1 MRLYVS
7 DQAGQSSNCVY
18 QYLVEVTEI
27 SSLLFAVS
35 VDYVCAEYKDNYR
48 ATKNFIRSNC
58 VGMDLDNEHSDNPD
72 EWKTVEDV
80 KKAFPNVRFAVHYSR
95 NHMKEK
101 EGKTAR
107 PKFHVLFPIEE
118 MSEANEY
125 KALKKKC
132 LEIFPYFDKQ
142 ALDVARFFF
151 GTPDPKAEI
160 ISGTM
165 TVTEFLR
172 ASYSK
177 PLTVTQTPATNT
189 SVKQK
194 SSAEVI
200 PQGTRNNT
208 MYTSALSLL
217 RSYKEADE
225 AYTHFVEKSACCEPP
240 LDTQE
245 LSQIWKNAVNTCNKS
260 PKSISSNF
268 KPDDYSDIGQAR
280 IIEREYE
287 NQLRYSAA
295 TDYLVYNG
303 SYWECSEIRA
313 QGLAQ
318 TLTDNQLEEAQQ
330 FIISSSKN
338 FEVTGA
344 KGLVEKMGEKDALGM
359 FSDVQLEAYRSYK
372 DALSYQKYV
381 MNRRNVR
388 NIKSSLEAAKPML
401 EVKIEELDK
410 NPFLLNTPSATY
422 DLRDGSRHEHNHED
436 LITQQTAVDPGEYG
450 LELWQSAL
458 RTFFND
464 DDELIRYVQEIT
476 GLASIG
482 KVFVEALF
490 IAYGDGRNGKSTF
503 WNAVSKVL
511 GTYSWSMPSE
521 MLTLGNGES
530 KKNQKAELRG
540 KRLVISAELEE
551 NVRLSTSTVKH
562 LCSTDEITAER
573 KYRDP
578 FKFIPSHQLV
588 LYTNHLPKVGSG
600 SEDEGIWRR
609 LKVIPFTAKIEGS
622 QDIKNYADYL
632 CENAG
637 GAILSWIIEGARRII
652 KKGYHLEQ
660 PQSVME
666 ATEHYKKSNDWL
678 SDFLDDCC
686 EIGEDFKVKS
696 GEFYTAYRNYCIQ
709 NDERPRSTKEFYTS
723 LDRAGLR
730 RSKVQGSY
738 MAVIGVKLRD

>member
-1 MRLYVS
+1 
-7 DQAGQSSNCVY
+7 
-18 QYLVEVTEI
+18 
-27 SSLLFAVS
+27 
-35 VDYVCAEYKDNYR
+35 
-48 ATKNFIRSNC
+48 
-58 VGMDLDNEHSDNPD
+58 MDLDNEHSDNPD

-80 KKAFPNVRFAVHYSR
+80 KKAFPNVSFAVHYSR

-118 MSEANEY
+118 IADANEY

-132 LEIFPYFDKQ
+132 LEMFPYFDKQ

-151 GTPDPKAEI
+151 GTPQPKTEI
-160 ISGTM
+160 ISGTR
-165 TVTEFLR
+165 TLTDFLR
-172 ASYSK
+172 TSNVNIEKTSMTLSSSVAHITECGAVHSK
-177 PLTVTQTPATNT
+177 IPV
-189 SVKQK
+189 
-194 SSAEVI
+194 EVI
-200 PQGTRNNT
+200 PHGTRNST
-208 MYTSALSLL
+208 MYSAALSLL
-217 RSYKEADE
+217 RSYHDANE
-225 AYTHFVEKSACCEPP
+225 AYQYFIEKSAHCEPP
-240 LDTQE
+240 LDSHE
-245 LSQIWKNAVNTCNKS
+245 LSQIWKNAVNTCHKS
-260 PKSISSNF
+260 TKSVSSSF
-268 KPDDYSDIGQAR
+268 KPDDFSDIGQAR
-280 IIEREYE
+280 IIEREYG
-287 NQLRYSAA
+287 NQLRFSTA

-303 SYWECSEIRA
+303 SYWESSEIRA

-330 FIISSSKN
+330 LIITSSKN

-344 KGLVEKMGEKDALGM
+344 KGLIEKMGEKDALGI
-359 FSDVQLEAYRSYK
+359 FSDVQSEAYRNYK

-381 MNRRNVR
+381 MNRRNVT
-388 NIKSSLEAAKPML
+388 NIKSSLEAARPML
-401 EVKIEELDK
+401 EVKVEDLDK

-422 DLRDGSRHEHNHED
+422 DLLDGSRHEHNHED
-436 LITQQTAVDPGEYG
+436 LITQQTGVDPTEEG
-450 LELWQSAL
+450 LELWLSAL
-458 RTFFND
+458 RTFFNG
-464 DDELIRYVQEIT
+464 DDELISYVQEIT

-511 GTYSWSMPSE
+511 GTYSWCMPSE

-600 SEDEGIWRR
+600 SEDEGTWRR
-609 LKVIPFTAKIEGS
+609 LKVIPFTAKIERS

-632 CENAG
+632 YDNAG

-652 KKGYHLEQ
+652 KNGYHLEQ
-660 PQSVME
+660 PHSVIE

-696 GEFYTAYRNYCIQ
+696 GEFYTAYRNY
-709 NDERPRSTKEFYTS
+709 
-723 LDRAGLR
+723 
-730 RSKVQGSY
+730 
-738 MAVIGVKLRD
+738 

>member
-1 MRLYVS
+1 MKLYIS
-7 DQAGQSSNCVY
+7 DQAGQPGNCVY
-18 QYLVEVTEI
+18 SYSVEVTEI
-27 SSLLFAVS
+27 SNLLLAVGM
-35 VDYVCAEYKDNYR
+35 DYVCCKYKDNYR
-48 ATKNFIRSNC
+48 SNSNFIMSNC
-58 VGMDLDNEHSDNPD
+58 LGMDLDNDHSDNPE

-80 KKAFPNVRFAVHYSR
+80 KKAFPNVSFAVHYSR

-101 EGKTAR
+101 NGKSAR

-118 MSEANEY
+118 IRNAYDYTAMKRKS
-125 KALKKKC
+125 
-132 LEIFPYFDKQ
+132 LEIFPYFDKR
-142 ALDVARFFF
+142 ALDSGRFFF
-151 GTPDPKAEI
+151 GTPEPKAEI
-160 ISGTM
+160 ISGTR
-165 TVTEFLR
+165 TLTEFLR
-172 ASYSK
+172 DSHSK
-177 PLTVTQTPATNT
+177 PFTVIQNSAANT
-189 SVKQK
+189 AVKQK
-194 SSAEVI
+194 SSADVI
-200 PQGTRNNT
+200 PLGTRNST

-217 RSYKEADE
+217 RSCHDAGE
-225 AYTHFVEKSACCEPP
+225 AYTHFIEKSAHCEPP
-240 LDTQE
+240 LDAHE
-245 LSQIWKNAVNTCNKS
+245 LSQIWNNAVHTCHKS
-260 PKSISSNF
+260 SKSVSSSF
-268 KPDDYSDIGQAR
+268 KPDDFSDIGQAR
-280 IIEREYE
+280 IIEREYG
-287 NQLRYSAA
+287 NQSRYSAA

-303 SYWECSEIRA
+303 SYWESSEIRA

-330 FIISSSKN
+330 LIISSSKN

-359 FSDVQLEAYRSYK
+359 FSDVQSEAYKTYK

-388 NIKSSLEAAKPML
+388 NIKSSLEAARPML
-401 EVKIEELDK
+401 EGKVEDLDK

-422 DLRDGSRHEHNHED
+422 DLRDGSRHEHHHED
-436 LITQQTAVDPGEYG
+436 LITQQTGVDPSEEG
-450 LELWQSAL
+450 LELWLSAL
-458 RTFFND
+458 RTFFNG
-464 DDELIRYVQEIT
+464 DEQLICYVQEIT
-476 GLASIG
+476 GLACIG

-600 SEDEGIWRR
+600 SEDEGTWRR
-609 LKVIPFTAKIEGS
+609 LKVIPFTAKIERS

-632 CENAG
+632 YDNAG
-637 GAILSWIIEGARRII
+637 GAILSWIIEGARKII
-652 KKGYHLEQ
+652 QNGYHLEQ
-660 PQSVME
+660 PHSVIE
-666 ATEHYKKSNDWL
+666 ATELYKKSNDWL

-686 EIGEDFKVKS
+686 DIGEDFKVKS
-696 GEFYTAYRNYCIQ
+696 GEFYTAYRNYCIH

-723 LDRAGLR
+723 LDRAGFR
-730 RSKVQGSY
+730 RSKAQGSY
-738 MAVIGVKLRD
+738 MAVFGVKIRD

>member
-1 MRLYVS
+1 MKLYVS
-7 DQAGQSSNCVY
+7 DQAGQPGNCIY
-18 QYLVEVTEI
+18 PYLVEVTEI

-35 VDYVCAEYKDNYR
+35 MDYVCAEYKDNYR

-58 VGMDLDNEHSDNPD
+58 VGMDLDNDHSDNPD

-95 NHMKEK
+95 NHMR
-101 EGKTAR
+101 GKDGKSAR
-107 PKFHVLFPIEE
+107 PKFHVLFPTEE
-118 MSEANEY
+118 IRNADDYVAMKRN
-125 KALKKKC
+125 C
-132 LEIFPYFDKQ
+132 LEVFPYFDKR
-142 ALDVARFFF
+142 ALDSGRFFF
-151 GTPDPKAEI
+151 GTPEPKAEI

-165 TVTEFLR
+165 TLTEFLR
-172 ASYSK
+172 TSYSK
-177 PLTVTQTPATNT
+177 PLTVTQTPAANT
-189 SVKQK
+189 AVKLK

-200 PQGTRNNT
+200 PQGTRNST
-208 MYTSALSLL
+208 MYSIALSLL
-217 RSYKEADE
+217 RSYPEANE
-225 AYTHFVEKSACCEPP
+225 AYTHFIEKSSHCQPP

-260 PKSISSNF
+260 PKSISSSL

-280 IIEREYE
+280 IIEREHG

-303 SYWECSEIRA
+303 SYWESSEIRA

-318 TLTDNQLEEAQQ
+318 MLTDKQLEEAQQ
-330 FIISSSKN
+330 LIISSSKN

-372 DALSYQKYV
+372 DALSYEKYV
-381 MNRRNVR
+381 RNRRNVR
-388 NIKSSLEAAKPML
+388 NIKSSLEAARPML
-401 EVKIEELDK
+401 EVKVEDLDK

-422 DLRDGSRHEHNHED
+422 DLRDGSRHEHNPED
-436 LITQQTAVDPGEYG
+436 LITQQTGVDPSEDGS
-450 LELWQSAL
+450 ELWQSAL
-458 RTFFND
+458 RTFFNGD
-464 DDELIRYVQEIT
+464 EELISYVQEIT

-600 SEDEGIWRR
+600 TEDEGTWRR

-622 QDIKNYADYL
+622 QDIKNYVDYL
-632 CENAG
+632 YDNAG
-637 GAILSWIIEGARRII
+637 GAILSWIIEGARRIV
-652 KKGYHLEQ
+652 KNGYHLEQ
-660 PQSVME
+660 PHSVIE

-723 LDRAGLR
+723 LDRAGFR
-730 RSKVQGSY
+730 RSKAQGSF
-738 MAVIGVKLRD
+738 MAVFGVKIRD